1 MHSLFKWPK
10 SKEKEAEAEA
20 EAERAR
26 NTRAATPPPT
36 YESAQ
41 DDPPAFEDAP
51 PSFESIHGS
60 KSSGKGDKKARLE
73 QDVVDLTAT
82 FSSLRFE
89 TQKDP
94 DVDSCLAHLK
104 LLYAI
109 QTLKEEVGYT
119 DGLWNLW
126 DSRAGPLPD
135 SEKAASSKESE
146 DRVKDVLAKI
156 REKRWAVYLAR
167 AVDRYETWW
176 KALSP
181 YRLREEDMKRD
192 DEKYATFADGGADFP
207 WTLDVLPPLD
217 VLMIWHSHM
226 LNPRAF
232 LEDTMRWGLRAFW
245 TTGMPWAQVNQA
257 IDSKFNYTGTEA
269 AKANWEAATG
279 KSWDNVQDPM
289 TKSLECPACKQLFEV
304 LWTTCGLPET
314 YKGDEKPGIVGAGYG
329 DGSFSQV
336 CTAGCETLVTR
347 YLLSVAKMVQDTEDY
362 LNHNYTVPSSV
373 LDPKVGTAV
382 STRMKL
388 VEVTFPNRV
397 LGLGVV
403 DELRKLIVPG
413 TQTPPSMENVKYII
427 EAGLADDA
435 AYKRMQGRDPL
446 PIEGATTASGRI
458 LTRTQRFGTRKMMSR
473 YWDNYS
479 IFALDLV
486 GATMRQGVFVD
497 KMYNIDWLQGPAP
510 RGVMDRLLQKYHRFM
525 LVMTENTLSLCVPT
539 LDVDLAWHTHQLA
552 PRAYYRFSTFNT
564 ATHGVKEARFI
575 DHNDKIDEMKLSSSF
590 ERTSLAYLNKFND
603 VYSQCVCAY
612 CEATRVFHTLNT
624 SNLFGRTK
632 QQKAID
638 NFTTTTEPTADP
650 TTAIHVSNHNAV
662 RSNESAV
669 RKRYRSHARVVYK
682 TRLDDS
688 YERAY
693 KRAAKKGKT
702 LPPREEYYCH
712 WDSKYHLYG
721 PCAYPAYL
729 TTGIYINGDPGIMH
743 AGADGWAGCAQGLCG
758 TNDIPGGGC
767 GGPGGCT
774 SLDLSAAALS
784 MSISTSRAKRHR
796 KHRQKRKH
804 NLPSGPGFIFCRDES
819 DNDILPSHFMA
830 ERWDFFIKN
839 ALRQVSPG
847 FDKAEVN
854 KAFSRIF
861 VSAAESVEELPLTS
875 YSSIFDRL
883 LWVSQHNVDWV
894 AFYKPLDPSYEC
906 ILARH
911 LAINFSRVRQHPIPY
926 HKATFTARAIDKL
939 CGKKPFDKPDEM
951 FASCTQGQLRQVM
964 GQSCRHEQV
973 TWNGNIDI
981 DWYDVLEIM
990 GGDRWYD

>member
-1 MHSLFKWPK
+1 MPSLFKWPK

-26 NTRAATPPPT
+26 NARAATPPPT

-60 KSSGKGDKKARLE
+60 KSSGKGDKKARIE

-119 DGLWNLW
+119 DGLWDLW

-207 WTLDVLPPLD
+207 WTVDVLPPLD

-257 IDSKFNYTGTEA
+257 IDSKFDYTGTEA

-304 LWTTCGLPET
+304 PWTTCGLPET

-362 LNHNYTVPSSV
+362 LDHNYTVPSSV
-373 LDPKVGTAV
+373 LNPKVGTAV

-525 LVMTENTLSLCVPT
+525 LIMTENTLSLCVPT

-638 NFTTTTEPTADP
+638 NFTTTTEPTTDP

-702 LPPREEYYCH
+702 LPPREEYYSH

-774 SLDLSAAALS
+774 SLDGVWSG
-784 MSISTSRAKRHR
+784 
-796 KHRQKRKH
+796 KH
-804 NLPSGPGFIFCRDES
+804 NASG
-819 DNDILPSHFMA
+819 
-830 ERWDFFIKN
+830 
-839 ALRQVSPG
+839 
-847 FDKAEVN
+847 
-854 KAFSRIF
+854 
-861 VSAAESVEELPLTS
+861 
-875 YSSIFDRL
+875 
-883 LWVSQHNVDWV
+883 
-894 AFYKPLDPSYEC
+894 
-906 ILARH
+906 
-911 LAINFSRVRQHPIPY
+911 
-926 HKATFTARAIDKL
+926 L
-939 CGKKPFDKPDEM
+939 CGGV
-951 FASCTQGQLRQVM
+951 AAM
-964 GQSCRHEQV
+964 GVGVAC
-973 TWNGNIDI
+973 
-981 DWYDVLEIM
+981 
-990 GGDRWYD
+990 GGGGGGGGCGGGS